1 MQLWIEIMNLLY
13 ALADASFYLNDGK
26 CAFSCAFSCAMFF
39 KCAIVHIGS
48 AKEGS
53 CTLVRC

>member
-13 ALADASFYLNDGK
+13 ALADASFYLHDGK
-26 CAFSCAFSCAMFF
+26 CAFSCAMFF
-39 KCAIVHIGS
+39 KCAIAGS

>member
-13 ALADASFYLNDGK
+13 ALADASFYPNDGK
-26 CAFSCAFSCAMFF
+26 CAFSCAMFF